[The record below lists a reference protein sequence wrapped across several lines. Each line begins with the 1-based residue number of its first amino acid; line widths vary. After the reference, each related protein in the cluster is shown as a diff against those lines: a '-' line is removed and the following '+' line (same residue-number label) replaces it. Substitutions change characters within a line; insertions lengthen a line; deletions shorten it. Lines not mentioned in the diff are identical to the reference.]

1 MKKNIILVGLM
12 GAGKSTV
19 GRYLAKRMKRK
30 FYDTDSVIVERTGVS
45 IPMIFEIE
53 GEHGFREREEQV
65 IAELSQE
72 QGIILAT
79 GGGSVIREVNRK
91 ALQRSGTVVYLKGSA
106 ELLFSRISH
115 DKNRPLMQTD
125 SPLQTLKELLDVRDP
140 LYMSVADLVINTGKQ
155 KVPVL
160 LKEIERKVIQIEDF
174 S

>member
-1 MKKNIILVGLM
+1 M

-30 FYDTDSVIVERTGVS
+30 FYDTDTVIVEKTGVS

-53 GEHGFREREEQV
+53 GEHGFREREEHA
-65 IAELSQE
+65 ISELTKE
-72 QGIILAT
+72 EGVVLAT
-79 GGGSVIREVNRK
+79 GGGSIIREVNRK
-91 ALQRSGTVVYLKGSA
+91 ALRRSGTVIYLRGSA
-106 ELLFSRISH
+106 ELLFSRISY

-125 SPLQTLKELLDVRDP
+125 NPIQTLKNLLTERDP
-140 LYMSVADLVINTGKQ
+140 LYMEVADLVINTGKQ